1 MCISSIKAF
10 SLLPLVFLCFIFLFL
25 ICPSPTHF
33 SSFPFFFKVICNIS
47 TGWKNICCYR
57 KKLESWTKHQMIFVF
72 LNLFV
77 TTPTNYCEIPFLFE
91 KEFALTIIQWG
102 TLLWVKKLLLWVYSQ
117 GAQSLLCVLCLE
129 EKSGQKKEHWYSAVC
144 WFWLH
149 FEHFAILI

>member
-1 MCISSIKAF
+1 MKEY
-10 SLLPLVFLCFIFLFL
+10 LLLQ
-25 ICPSPTHF
+25 
-33 SSFPFFFKVICNIS
+33 
-47 TGWKNICCYR
+47 
-57 KKLESWTKHQMIFVF
+57 KKTESWTKHQVIFVF

-102 TLLWVKKLLLWVYSQ
+102 KLLWVKNLLLCVYSQ

-129 EKSGQKKEHWYSAVC
+129 EKSGQKKEHWCSAVC

-149 FEHFAILI
+149 FEHFSFLNKKARMCTINLKILETAFAWLKEPLIL